1 MLYLRS
7 LFRSLTRFKK
17 STCVSHDAVD
27 KPDREARGLA
37 ASGAGTVD
45 CARHNFK
52 RPNGVG
58 DLQKGERYVGM
69 DPRREKCL
77 LVDA

>member
-1 MLYLRS
+1 MNLAVMTEYVFLM
-7 LFRSLTRFKK
+7 FPFYK

-45 CARHNFK
+45 CARHNLK
-52 RPNGVG
+52 RPNGIG
-58 DLQKGERYVGM
+58 DLKKGERCGNETFIY
-69 DPRREKCL
+69 RY
-77 LVDA
+77 